1 MQTRVIILWLAAVS
15 GALAADPAYAVLE
28 KAYAAL
34 RDRQF
39 DEAVRLFDQA
49 THLAPDRAAIRK
61 DLAYTLL
68 KIGET
73 TAAREQF
80 RRAMELDPADHHVA
94 LEYAFLAHETKET
107 IAARRVFDRVRKSG
121 DPASRQTAEQAFEN
135 IDLPLRTGI
144 ARWKQAVAELPDSY
158 SGHEELAKLAEQ
170 RDELALAATHF
181 ERAWQL
187 KPTIRAFLLDLGRV
201 WKALGRA
208 EDAFAALLAASRGAE
223 PRVAEAAR
231 ELMPARY
238 PYVYEFRKA
247 LALDEG
253 NLELRRELAYLLL
266 EMGSKAEAED
276 EFRRI
281 VTTSPE
287 DLLSTAQ
294 LGFLRLNRNDLTG
307 AMPLLDLVLKSD
319 DGELSDRVRAALKLP
334 RSLRKRPET
343 PQAERRIEAKEL
355 AQRSLEKG
363 YLKDALK
370 YLAIAHETDP
380 LDFDVMLKLGWAHNI
395 TRQDQV
401 AVRWFDLARRSPDP
415 KVALEANKAYR
426 NLRTASERLQ
436 TTFWLFPLFSSRW
449 QDVFAYGQLKTEVKI
464 KGPFRPYFSAR
475 FVGDARSGRIDRAQM
490 AAASPMYFS
499 ESAVILGL
507 GVATPVYRGLFA
519 WAEAGTALSYIERS
533 DIARA
538 MSDYRAGVSLT
549 RFYGPTILNTK
560 PGWFAETGN
569 DAVYVSRFDHNTIF
583 QSQNKFGRNF
593 GGAEDQNTFRTQ
605 LFWSMNLNADV
616 KRQYWANTAEAG
628 PGVRF
633 RWASMP
639 PSMLFT
645 VQALRGV
652 HLVNA
657 GNPRRPN
664 YLDIRAGFWYAIT
677 R

>member
-1 MQTRVIILWLAAVS
+1 VQTRVIILWLAALS
-15 GALAADPAYAVLE
+15 GAWAADSSYPVLE

-39 DEAVRLFDQA
+39 DEAIRQFQEAVR
-49 THLAPDRAAIRK
+49 LAPDRPAIRK

-68 KIGET
+68 KVGET
-73 TAAREQF
+73 IAARDHF
-80 RRAMELDPADHHVA
+80 RRAMELDPADSHVA

-107 IAARRVFDRVRKSG
+107 IAARRVFDRIRHSG
-121 DPASRQTAEQAFEN
+121 DPASRQTAAQAFEN

-144 ARWKQAVAELPDSY
+144 ARWKQAVAELPNSY

-170 RDELALAATHF
+170 RDELVLAAEHF
-181 ERAWQL
+181 ERAWRL

-201 WKALGRA
+201 WKSLGRA

-231 ELMPARY
+231 ELLPARY

-247 LALDEG
+247 LALDES
-253 NLELRRELAYLLL
+253 NTELRRELAYLLL
-266 EMGSKAEAED
+266 EMGNKTEAED

-281 VTTSPE
+281 VTSAPQ

-294 LGFLRLNRNDLTG
+294 LGFLRINRNDLTG
-307 AMPLLDLVLKSD
+307 AMPLLDRVLKGD
-319 DGELSDRVRAALKLP
+319 EGELADRVREVLKLP

-343 PQAERRIEAKEL
+343 PQAARRVEAKEL

-363 YLKDALK
+363 YLRDALK

-380 LDFDVMLKLGWAHNI
+380 LDFEVMLKLGWAHNI

-415 KVALEANKAYR
+415 KVALEANKAFE
-426 NLRTASERLQ
+426 NLQSARARLQ
-436 TTFWLFPLFSSRW
+436 TTFWMFPLFSSRW
-449 QDVFAYGQLKTEVKI
+449 QDVFAYGQLKTEWKV
-464 KGPFRPYFSAR
+464 KGPLRPYFSAR
-475 FVGDARSGRIDRAQM
+475 FVGDARSGRLDRAQM
-490 AAASPMYFS
+490 TAASPMYFS
-499 ESAVILGL
+499 ESALIVGL
-507 GVATPVYRGLFA
+507 GVATPVYRGLFG
-519 WAEAGTALSYIERS
+519 WAEAGTALSYIRRS
-533 DIARA
+533 DVPRA
-538 MSDYRAGVSLT
+538 MPDYRAGLSLT
-549 RFYGPTILNTK
+549 RFHGPTILNSK
-560 PGWFAETGN
+560 PGWFAESGN
-569 DAVYVSRFDHNTIF
+569 DAVYMSRFDNNTIF
-583 QSQNKFGRNF
+583 QSQNKLGRNF
-593 GGAEDQNTFRTQ
+593 GGSEDRNTFRTQ
-605 LFWSMNLNADV
+605 LFWSMNLNADL
-616 KRQYWANTAEAG
+616 KRQYWANTAETG

-633 RWASMP
+633 RWAAMP

-652 HLVNA
+652 HLVNT

-664 YLDIRAGFWYAIT
+664 YLDIRAGFWYAVT